1 MNPHNMTILIVEDS
15 PLQAALLRKLLVG
28 AGYSVVVARDG
39 QEALAELEREL
50 PFVIISDVDMPD
62 MNGYELCHAVK
73 SKAATAHIPVILLTG
88 LGDPR
93 HVIAGLQ
100 AGADNYVTKP
110 YDGQRLLE
118 RVESLRRSP
127 DLYRYRVE
135 DEPLQVSVAGET
147 FPIVAGRG
155 QILNLLLST
164 FESAVWQNQKLRQS
178 NDELQLMHQEMACK
192 NSELEKSMDTQ
203 NRFIGMA
210 AHDMRNPLAV
220 MLGYSQ
226 LMLEG
231 VVGPLEG
238 NQKKFVGS
246 IHKAAQSLLQLVNEL
261 LEISEIEAG
270 NLQLDLVETN
280 LRALVLHAVEMNG
293 FLAQNKNIRI
303 ETDLEQVQPLML
315 DPSKIDQVLN
325 NLLSNATKYSH
336 PDSVVRVELAR
347 ESSGDVRLAVIDEGQ
362 GIPLAEQVDLFQPFH
377 KTSVKGTA
385 GEKSTGLGL
394 AIVKR
399 IVEGHGA
406 SIGVESQ
413 PGKGSTFTVIFP
425 GTSTP

>member
-1 MNPHNMTILIVEDS
+1 MNQENSTILIVEDS
-15 PLQAALLRKLLVG
+15 ALQAALLRKLLEG
-28 AGYSVVVARDG
+28 AGYTVLVARDG
-39 QEALAELEREL
+39 QEALTKLEGEL

-73 SKAATAHIPVILLTG
+73 TQATTSHIPVILLTG

-93 HVIAGLQ
+93 HVIEGLQ

-127 DLYRYRVE
+127 DLYRYRAD
-135 DEPLQVSVAGET
+135 DEPLEVSVAGET

-178 NDELQLMHQEMACK
+178 NDELQLMHQEMAQK
-192 NSELEKSMDTQ
+192 NSELEKSIETQ
-203 NRFIGMA
+203 NHFIGMA

-231 VVGPLEG
+231 VVGPIEG

-270 NLQLDLVETN
+270 NLQLDLTETD
-280 LRALVLHAVEMNG
+280 LSALVRNAVEMNG
-293 FLAQNKNIRI
+293 FLAQNKNITI
-303 ETDLEQVQPLML
+303 LADLQEVQPLML
-315 DPSKIDQVLN
+315 DSSKIDQVLN

-336 PDSVVRVELAR
+336 PDTTVRVELGR
-347 ESSGDVRLAVIDEGQ
+347 ESSGGVRLAVVDQGQ
-362 GIPLAEQVDLFQPFH
+362 GIPLAEQTELFQPFH

-406 SIGVESQ
+406 TIGVESE
-413 PGKGSTFTVIFP
+413 PGKGSTFTVRFP
-425 GTSTP
+425 APSAN

>member
-1 MNPHNMTILIVEDS
+1 MNQENSTILIVEDS
-15 PLQAALLRKLLVG
+15 ALQAALLRKLLEG
-28 AGYSVVVARDG
+28 AGYTVLVARDG
-39 QEALAELEREL
+39 QEALTKLEGEL

-73 SKAATAHIPVILLTG
+73 TQATTSHIPVILLTG

-93 HVIAGLQ
+93 HVIEGLQ

-127 DLYRYRVE
+127 DLYRYRADE
-135 DEPLQVSVAGET
+135 EPLEVSVAGET

-178 NDELQLMHQEMACK
+178 NDELQLMHQEMAQK
-192 NSELEKSMDTQ
+192 NSELEKSIETQ
-203 NRFIGMA
+203 NHFIGMA

-231 VVGPLEG
+231 VVGPIEG

-270 NLQLDLVETN
+270 NLQLDLTETD
-280 LRALVLHAVEMNG
+280 LSALVRNAVEMNG
-293 FLAQNKNIRI
+293 FLAQNKNITI
-303 ETDLEQVQPLML
+303 LADLQEVQPLML
-315 DPSKIDQVLN
+315 DSSKIDQVLN

-336 PDSVVRVELAR
+336 PDTTVRVELGR
-347 ESSGDVRLAVIDEGQ
+347 EPCGGVRLAVVDQGQ
-362 GIPLAEQVDLFQPFH
+362 GIPLAEQTELFQPFH

-406 SIGVESQ
+406 TIGVESE
-413 PGKGSTFTVIFP
+413 PGKGSTFTVRFP
-425 GTSTP
+425 APSAN

>member
-1 MNPHNMTILIVEDS
+1 MENNTILIVEDS
-15 PLQAALLRKLLVG
+15 ALQAALLRKLLVG
-28 AGYSVVVARDG
+28 ASYTVVVARNG
-39 QEALAELEREL
+39 QEALGKLGGDL

-62 MNGYELCHAVK
+62 MNGYQLCHEVK
-73 SKAATAHIPVILLTG
+73 TKPETSHIPVILLTG
-88 LGDPR
+88 LGDAR
-93 HVIAGLQ
+93 HVIEGLQ

-110 YDGQRLLE
+110 YDGQRLLD

-127 DLYRYRVE
+127 DLYRHREVE
-135 DEPLQVSVAGET
+135 EPLEVSVAGET

-178 NDELQLMHQEMACK
+178 NDELQLMHQEMADK
-192 NSELEKSMDTQ
+192 NDELEDSIETQ
-203 NRFIGMA
+203 NKFIGMA

-231 VVGPLEG
+231 VVGPIEG
-238 NQKKFVGS
+238 NQKKFIGS
-246 IHKAAQSLLQLVNEL
+246 IHKAAESLLQLVNEL
-261 LEISEIEAG
+261 LEISEIESG
-270 NLQLDLVETN
+270 NLLLELADTDLASLIRN
-280 LRALVLHAVEMNG
+280 AVEMNG

-303 ETDLEQVQPLML
+303 VADLDVIAPLKL

-336 PDSVVRVELAR
+336 PDTVVRVELRKEADR
-347 ESSGDVRLAVIDEGQ
+347 SVRLSVIDQGQ
-362 GIPLAEQVDLFQPFH
+362 GIPLAEQENLFQPFH
-377 KTSVKGTA
+377 KTSVRGTA

-406 SIGVESQ
+406 TIGVESE
-413 PGKGSTFTVIFP
+413 PGKGSTFTVRFP
-425 GTSTP
+425 KP

>member
-1 MNPHNMTILIVEDS
+1 MSENVTILIVEDS
-15 PLQAALLRKLLVG
+15 ALQAALLRKLLVN
-28 AGYSVVVARDG
+28 AGYTVVVSRNG
-39 QEALAELEREL
+39 QEALGKLESCV

-62 MNGYELCHAVK
+62 MNGYELCHQVK
-73 SKAATAHIPVILLTG
+73 NNPETSHIPVILLTG

-93 HVIAGLQ
+93 HVIEGLQ

-110 YDGQRLLE
+110 YDGQRLLD

-127 DLYRYRVE
+127 DLYRHREVE
-135 DEPLQVSVAGET
+135 EPLEVSVAGET

-164 FESAVWQNQKLRQS
+164 FESAVWQNEKLRQS
-178 NDELQLMHQEMACK
+178 NDELQLMHQEMADK
-192 NSELEKSMDTQ
+192 NEELEVSIDTQ
-203 NRFIGMA
+203 NNFIGMA

-246 IHKAAQSLLQLVNEL
+246 IHKAAESLLQLVNEL
-261 LEISEIEAG
+261 LEISEIESG
-270 NLQLDLVETN
+270 NLQLQLVDTDLAS
-280 LRALVLHAVEMNG
+280 LIRHAVEMNG

-303 ETDLEQVQPLML
+303 LTDIDIVAPLKL
-315 DPSKIDQVLN
+315 DASKIDQVLN

-336 PDSVVRVELAR
+336 PDTEVRVELRKEAN
-347 ESSGDVRLAVIDEGQ
+347 GYVRLSVIDQGQ
-362 GIPLAEQVDLFQPFH
+362 GIPLAEQENLFQPFH
-377 KTSVKGTA
+377 KTSVRGTA

-406 SIGVESQ
+406 TIEVESE
-413 PGKGSTFTVIFP
+413 PGKGSAFTVRFP
-425 GTSTP
+425 RT

>member
-1 MNPHNMTILIVEDS
+1 MMENNTILIVEDS
-15 PLQAALLRKLLVG
+15 ALQAALLRKLLVG
-28 AGYSVVVARDG
+28 ASYTVVVARNG
-39 QEALAELEREL
+39 QEALGKLGGDL

-62 MNGYELCHAVK
+62 MNGYQLCHEVK
-73 SKAATAHIPVILLTG
+73 TKPETSHIPVILLTG
-88 LGDPR
+88 LGDAR
-93 HVIAGLQ
+93 HVIEGLQ

-110 YDGQRLLE
+110 YDGQRLLD

-127 DLYRYRVE
+127 DLYRHREVE
-135 DEPLQVSVAGET
+135 EPLEVSVAGET

-178 NDELQLMHQEMACK
+178 NDELQLMHQEMADK
-192 NSELEKSMDTQ
+192 NDELEDSIETQ
-203 NRFIGMA
+203 NKFIGMA

-231 VVGPLEG
+231 VVGPIEG
-238 NQKKFVGS
+238 NQKKFIGS
-246 IHKAAQSLLQLVNEL
+246 IHKAAESLLQLVNEL
-261 LEISEIEAG
+261 LEISEIESG
-270 NLQLDLVETN
+270 NLLLELADTDLASLIRN
-280 LRALVLHAVEMNG
+280 AVEMNG

-303 ETDLEQVQPLML
+303 VADLDVIAPLKL

-336 PDSVVRVELAR
+336 PDTVVRVELRKEADR
-347 ESSGDVRLAVIDEGQ
+347 SVRLSVIDQGQ
-362 GIPLAEQVDLFQPFH
+362 GIPLAEQENLFQPFH
-377 KTSVKGTA
+377 KTSVRGTA

-406 SIGVESQ
+406 TIGVESE
-413 PGKGSTFTVIFP
+413 PGKGSTFTVRFP
-425 GTSTP
+425 KP